1 MDVHRLERDAA
12 LNLLPAEASGELTPS
27 LKVKRDVVAS
37 KFAAT
42 IAGLYGR

>member
-1 MDVHRLERDAA
+1 
-12 LNLLPAEASGELTPS
+12 LPADFGEASGELTPS

-37 KFAAT
+37 KFASI